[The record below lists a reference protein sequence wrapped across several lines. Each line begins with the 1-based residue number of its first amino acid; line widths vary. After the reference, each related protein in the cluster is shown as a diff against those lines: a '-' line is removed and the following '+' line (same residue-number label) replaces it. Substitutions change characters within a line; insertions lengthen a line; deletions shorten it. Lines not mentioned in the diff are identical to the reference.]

1 MRKYLLLNVLLSS
14 LVFGQGINPLKWYA
28 VNEENRFIQQTWH
41 EVCNRLMIQN
51 SDNENCGV
59 SWTQHQIELDIDNDG
74 DMDFITQV
82 YEDWHSGFQ
91 GVGVFENINNLDS
104 NNVFILDTIYNQ
116 CGSHGGISAGFFNDD
131 DFIDFYVSTAN
142 YHGPDWMEPD
152 LDCLQQ
158 DFFYLGSSSGFVQDT
173 LSNSL
178 PLDYSMFVFGAVQDV
193 FDIDNDGLDEILA
206 SGSVPNEHQTIMIL
220 SFSNEIQN
228 FETTD
233 IIYSEIENGSFQEWR
248 YADLNGDGWKDLVT
262 ATPYRETD
270 ASPVFNAFYYF
281 EGSSNGID
289 INNPILIASLM
300 DPYGVLQLAGTEE
313 AITPTDY
320 DQDGDSELLIWW
332 AYSFDDQ
339 HATIPIDSI
348 PQAELRLYDFQG
360 DTLVDITDE
369 GFFEGDNKDFNE
381 PGNGVFIKDLNNDG
395 IDDILFSTTWCLEKV
410 NVSGIDPG
418 EPETIGEE
426 DCATFALNLGGKFY
440 LYDVEPSG
448 AGYEQFPPNLFSINL
463 NNYENDPIIYLDFY
477 DTRYDCS
484 EGNDLSDPDWFPND
498 WPSQIW
504 HYSNQVYKINF
515 NSYVDSINADTIQ
528 TISWEGDIV
537 SDVYRVQ
544 LSLDEFDL
552 NLVLDTMTIDT
563 MMVIDDLLPESEYYI
578 RVRGENEAGV
588 GLWSDTLTF
597 RTIFLEFDKE
607 KSFLPKKFS
616 LHQNYPNPFNP
627 VTKLRYDLPQD
638 SFVRVTVYDMLG
650 NIVNNLV
657 NTKQSSGYKS
667 VQWNATNNQGQPVS
681 AGVYLYKI
689 QAGDFVDTKKMILLK

>member
-104 NNVFILDTIYNQ
+104 NNVFILDTIYKQ

-178 PLDYSMFVFGAVQDV
+178 PLDDSMFVFGAVQDV

-233 IIYSEIENGSFQEWR
+233 IIYSEIENGGFQEWR

-313 AITPTDY
+313 AITPIDY
-320 DQDGDSELLIWW
+320 DQNGDSELLIWW

-339 HATIPIDSI
+339 HATIPIESI

-504 HYSNQVYKINF
+504 HYSNQVDKINF

-657 NTKQSSGYKS
+657 NTNQSSGFKS
-667 VQWNATNNQGQPVS
+667 IQWDATNNHSEQVS
-681 AGVYLYKI
+681 AGVYLCKI
-689 QAGDFVDTKKMILLK
+689 QAGDFIDTKKMILLK

>member
-104 NNVFILDTIYNQ
+104 NNVFILDTIYKQ

-178 PLDYSMFVFGAVQDV
+178 PLDDSMFVFGAVQDV

-233 IIYSEIENGSFQEWR
+233 IIYSEIENGGFQEWR

-313 AITPTDY
+313 AITPIDY
-320 DQDGDSELLIWW
+320 DQNGDSELLIWW

-504 HYSNQVYKINF
+504 HYSNQVDKINF

-597 RTIFLEFDKE
+597 RTIFLESDKE

-657 NTKQSSGYKS
+657 NTNQSSGFKS
-667 VQWNATNNQGQPVS
+667 IQWDATNNHGEPVS